1 MRLLSQVFNLKWD
14 ILKTEGRNND
24 PKVINFE
31 SGNGEY
37 ILIIKKKKI
46 LILTVSPWDMPLGRM
61 IYYMV

>member
-37 ILIIKKKKI
+37 ILIIKKKKNTDSHS
-46 LILTVSPWDMPLGRM
+46 LTMRYATW
-61 IYYMV
+61 